1 MLSVNISVS
10 AKQVIVKSVY
20 VVPSSRKQ
28 NENARQSKIHAK
40 NFPFFFFFFLKYSNA
55 TKSIFLLKMN
65 NELIINYEF
74 SYSKDTLPGLYFGS
88 EYE

>member
-40 NFPFFFFFFLKYSNA
+40 NFPFFFFFFEVLKCN
-55 TKSIFLLKMN
+55 KEHFFVK
-65 NELIINYEF
+65 NE
-74 SYSKDTLPGLYFGS
+74 
-88 EYE
+88 